1 MSRDGRIQQP
11 GPPRRDG
18 RIQQPGPPRRDGRIQ
33 IVFLDA
39 GETILYPHPSFSEL
53 FASVATEY
61 GRPLDATEVQKVRR
75 RLAPHLVD
83 IREDAGA
90 VGGAS
95 LSEEQSRAFWTLLYR
110 RFLEELG
117 MTDEG
122 LVERLFTVFSS
133 TSTYRL
139 YDDVLPALAELGE
152 RGYRL
157 GLISNF
163 ERWLEEMLVELEVGH
178 IFDVAVISGIEG
190 VEKPDATIYRRALE
204 KAEVD
209 ASVAV
214 HVGDSPGLDIAPA
227 RSVGMSTVLL
237 DRLGHY
243 EGHDGHRISSLK
255 ELPGLLTKL

>member
-1 MSRDGRIQQP
+1 MSVETA

-18 RIQQPGPPRRDGRIQ
+18 AIE

-53 FASVATEY
+53 FARVVTEA
-61 GRPLDATEVQKVRR
+61 GVEVSAPDVEEVRR

-83 IREDAGA
+83 MAEDSGA
-90 VGGAS
+90 QGGLS
-95 LSEEQSRAFWTLLYR
+95 LSAEASRTFWTFLYR

-117 MTDEG
+117 HADDEA
-122 LVERLFTVFSS
+122 LVDRLFEVFSS

-139 YDDVLPALAELGE
+139 YDDVLPALGALSEQ
-152 RGYRL
+152 GYRL

-190 VEKPDATIYRRALE
+190 VEKPDATIYRRALD
-204 KAEVD
+204 KAGVD
-209 ASVAV
+209 AERAV
-214 HVGDSPGLDIAPA
+214 HVGDSPGLDVAPA
-227 RSVGMSTVLL
+227 RSVGITTVLL
-237 DRLGHY
+237 DRLDRY
-243 EGHDGHRISSLK
+243 AGHDGPRIASLK
-255 ELPGLLTKL
+255 ELPDLLSKL

>member
-1 MSRDGRIQQP
+1 MSIRRP
-11 GPPRRDG
+11 GPARRDG
-18 RIQQPGPPRRDGRIQ
+18 GIE

-53 FASVATEY
+53 FARIVSEA
-61 GRPLDATEVQKVRR
+61 GREITAGDVEEVRR

-83 IREDAGA
+83 MVEDSGA
-90 VGGAS
+90 EGGIS
-95 LSEEQSRAFWTLLYR
+95 LSEASSKTFWTFLYR

-117 MTDEG
+117 MADEE
-122 LVERLFTVFSS
+122 LVKRLFATFSS

-139 YDDVLPALAELGE
+139 YDDVLPALHELSE

-190 VEKPDATIYRRALE
+190 VEKPDASIYLRALE
-204 KAEVD
+204 KAGVAAGD
-209 ASVAV
+209 AV
-214 HVGDSPGLDIAPA
+214 HVGDSPGLDVEPA
-227 RSVGMSTVLL
+227 RSVGIETVLL
-237 DRLGHY
+237 DRLGRY
-243 EGHDGHRISSLK
+243 EGHDGRRIESLK
-255 ELPGLLTKL
+255 ELPDLLTKL

>member
-1 MSRDGRIQQP
+1 MTAGEGAAARNGGIEV
-11 GPPRRDG
+11 
-18 RIQQPGPPRRDGRIQ
+18 
-33 IVFLDA
+33 VFLDA

-53 FASVATEY
+53 FASVATDFGSPVASADVE
-61 GRPLDATEVQKVRR
+61 AVRR

-83 IREDAGA
+83 IREDSGA

-95 LSEEQSRAFWTLLYR
+95 LSEEKSRAFWTLLYR

-117 MTDEG
+117 MPDEA

-139 YDDVLPALAELGE
+139 YDDVLPSLRELGD

-163 ERWLEEMLVELEVGH
+163 ERWLEQMLVELEVGH
-178 IFDVAVISGIEG
+178 IFDVTVISGIEG

-204 KAEVD
+204 KAGVD
-209 ASVAV
+209 AGSAV
-214 HVGDSPGLDIAPA
+214 HVGDSPGLDVAPA
-227 RSVGMSTVLL
+227 RSVGMNTVLL

-243 EGHDGHRISSLK
+243 EGHEGQRITSLK
-255 ELPGLLTKL
+255 ELPDLLTKL